1 MTSGLSAT
9 FPIIIRQTLKNDD
22 VRFSSH
28 NSVEKSASMV
38 YDGSEVTCMADI
50 QPKKMLILNILE
62 ILKKHTNEH
71 KTLTQK
77 EIGDILQREYG
88 MTVDRKAIKRNLA
101 DLMEAGYP
109 VRTGAEQTRNVPNK
123 VTGETEE
130 NIACSD
136 FYYEH
141 LFTEGELRL
150 LIDGI
155 LFSKGVSHRQG
166 KDLIRKVESLTD
178 DSFHYRTGHIHSLP
192 DNQPENRQ
200 LFYVLE
206 TLDEAIGKRKKVEF
220 TYNNYTTDKHM
231 HPRTDETGAPKRQ
244 VINPYQMVASNGRF
258 YLICNHENHDTLA
271 YYRIDRITDINILKS
286 SVKPLRDIPEAKN
299 GLNLPQHLAEHL
311 YMFPGKS
318 ERVTF
323 RAKKYLLND
332 LIDWFGK
339 DIEFSEETEDEVTAS
354 VRVNLNA
361 MRMWAL
367 QYALHIKILEPETL
381 LNQVKEDIRK
391 VAGLYDE

>member
-1 MTSGLSAT
+1 M
-9 FPIIIRQTLKNDD
+9 KNDD
-22 VRFSSH
+22 VRFSPH
-28 NSVEKSASMV
+28 NSVEKSASLV
-38 YDGSEVTCMADI
+38 YDGSEVTRMADI

-71 KTLTQK
+71 RTLTQK
-77 EIGDILQREYG
+77 EIGEILLREYG

-109 VRTGAEQTRNVPNK
+109 VRTAVEQTRSVQNK
-123 VTGETEE
+123 ETGETEE
-130 NIACSD
+130 NIACSG

-200 LFYVLE
+200 LFFVLE

-220 TYNNYTTDKHM
+220 TYNSYGTDKHM
-231 HPRTDETGAPKRQ
+231 HPRTDETGEPKRQ

-271 YYRIDRITDINILKS
+271 YYRIDRITDIVILKS
-286 SVKPLRDIPEAKN
+286 PVKPLRDIPEARN

-323 RAKKYLLND
+323 RAKKFLLND

-339 DIEFSEETEDEVTAS
+339 DIDFSEETEDEVTAS
-354 VRVNLNA
+354 VRVNLSA

-367 QYALHIKILEPETL
+367 QYALHVKVLETEEL
-381 LNQVKEDIRK
+381 REQVKEDVKRAAENYEIK
-391 VAGLYDE
+391 

>member
-1 MTSGLSAT
+1 
-9 FPIIIRQTLKNDD
+9 
-22 VRFSSH
+22 
-28 NSVEKSASMV
+28 
-38 YDGSEVTCMADI
+38 MADI

-62 ILKKHTNEH
+62 ILKKHTNERR
-71 KTLTQK
+71 TLTQK
-77 EIGDILQREYG
+77 EIGDLLQREYG
-88 MTVDRKAIKRNLA
+88 MTADRKAIRRNLA
-101 DLMEAGYP
+101 DLAEAGYP
-109 VRTGAEQTRNVPNK
+109 VRTGTEQARNMPNK
-123 VTGETEE
+123 ATGETEE

-155 LFSKGVSHRQG
+155 LFSRGVSHRQG

-178 DSFHYRTGHIHSLP
+178 DSFRYRTGHIHSLP
-192 DNQPENRQ
+192 ENQPENRQ

-220 TYNNYTTDKHM
+220 TYNSYATDKHM
-231 HPRTDETGAPKRQ
+231 HPRTDETGGPKRQ
-244 VINPYQMVASNGRF
+244 VINPYQMIASNGRF

-271 YYRIDRITDINILKS
+271 YYRIDRITDIVILKS
-286 SVKPLRDIPEAKN
+286 SVKPLREIPEAAN
-299 GLNLPQHLAEHL
+299 GLNLPRHLAEHL

-332 LIDWFGK
+332 LIDWFGR
-339 DIEFSEETEDEVTAS
+339 DIEFSEETVDEVTAS
-354 VRVNLNA
+354 VRVNLSA

-367 QYALHIKILEPETL
+367 QYALHVKVLEPREL
-381 LNQVKEDIRK
+381 VQEIKEDLRK
-391 VAGLYDE
+391 AAEWYNE

>member
-1 MTSGLSAT
+1 MKSG
-9 FPIIIRQTLKNDD
+9 DD
-22 VRFSSH
+22 RFSSR
-28 NSVEKSASMV
+28 SPVVKSAGIV
-38 YDGSEVTCMADI
+38 YDGREVTDMAGI

-62 ILKKHTNEH
+62 ILKKYTNENNPM
-71 KTLTQK
+71 TQAQICEK
-77 EIGDILQREYG
+77 LQSEYG

-109 VRTGAEQTRNVPNK
+109 VRSSHEQVRSVQNK
-123 VTGETEE
+123 ETGEKEE
-130 NIACSD
+130 SVAYSD

-150 LIDGI
+150 LMDGV
-155 LFSKGVSHRQG
+155 LFSKGISHRQG
-166 KDLIRKVESLTD
+166 KDLLRKLDSLAD

-220 TYNNYTTDKHM
+220 TYNNYGMDKKM
-231 HPRTDETGAPKRQ
+231 HPGTDANGQVKRQ
-244 VINPYQMVASNGRF
+244 VINPYQLIANNGRF
-258 YLICNHENHDTLA
+258 YLICNNEKYDTIA
-271 YYRIDRITDINILKS
+271 YYRVDRITDIRILPAA
-286 SVKPLRDIPEAKN
+286 VKPLRDLPGGKN
-299 GLNLPQHLAEHL
+299 GLNLPSHLAEHL

-318 ERVTF
+318 KRVTF

-332 LIDWFGK
+332 LIDWFGN
-339 DIEFSEETEDEVTAS
+339 DIEFTQETEDEVIAS

-361 MRMWAL
+361 MRLWAL
-367 QYALHIKILEPETL
+367 QYALHVRMLEPAEL
-381 LNQVKEDIRK
+381 AEQVKKDILK
-391 VAGLYDE
+391 AFELYEVGGK